1 MLPPPRHSHPRP
13 PNLRLDGLLVRIPHR
28 QNRNARSLLHPKN
41 ALDRD
46 GQQHSGAVP
55 LGSPREGGDTGR
67 VAAHG
72 LHSRLFRRGGGHSPR
87 GGTGGGHFGFG
98 SDVHDGVHVGVHGK
112 HFGSHVP
119 RLLQAGPVAQF
130 PQRRFARSGD
140 QRMGTTAEEDPIR
153 PGGGVRHGRGGG
165 AREEEIGEHRRRG
178 GADLPRRT
186 DATTASDGV
195 DRHPHREQSPPQFA
209 KRLGSKPAGQLVERL
224 QGSQPTIQ
232 PGGRPT
238 RHGRRHRLGPRLSLG
253 APPPHAPRSAR
264 RDRSGRRR
272 EEDAFPLGRFGRRSQ
287 RGRRSDRPAHQNG
300 LLHPRSLPDVAGLSG
315 IGTRRGT
322 FGGDASR

>member
-1 MLPPPRHSHPRP
+1 MHLPPPRRSTTHPLGRDVLLPLRVRIARPRHLPPNDHDDDEDDVLPTPRSQYPQTSRRQHHRRRALPPHLLLVFFLPDHHPSGLAIQPPRIRLSFLHPRRGHLH
-13 PNLRLDGLLVRIPHR
+13 LRLR
-28 QNRNARSLLHPKN
+28 QDA
-41 ALDRD
+41 
-46 GQQHSGAVP
+46 
-55 LGSPREGGDTGR
+55 
-67 VAAHG
+67 
-72 LHSRLFRRGGGHSPR
+72 
-87 GGTGGGHFGFG
+87 GT
-98 SDVHDGVHVGVHGK
+98 
-112 HFGSHVP
+112 
-119 RLLQAGPVAQF
+119 
-130 PQRRFARSGD
+130 
-140 QRMGTTAEEDPIR
+140 
-153 PGGGVRHGRGGG
+153 GVRHGRGGG

-272 EEDAFPLGRFGRRSQ
+272 EEDAFPLGRFGRRRQ